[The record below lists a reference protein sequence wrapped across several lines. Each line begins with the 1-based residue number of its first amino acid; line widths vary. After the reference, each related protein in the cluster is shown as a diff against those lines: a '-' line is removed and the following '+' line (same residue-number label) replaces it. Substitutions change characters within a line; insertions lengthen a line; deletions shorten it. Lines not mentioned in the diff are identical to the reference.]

1 MCFLWYKNKEC
12 SKFQNQILIFKISV
26 NFEFSKTRCALEY
39 ARTQKY
45 FFFFWVLGSKILNLD
60 LVKRASRKSK
70 KNAKSL
76 QANAW
81 AEWCGGKP
89 EWRGGAWAQFS
100 RNAAFFYALFTHF
113 LPKKNVKEQLLHSIN
128 KRNNLLRFFRPD
140 SITNMPV

>member
-76 QANAW
+76 QAT
-81 AEWCGGKP
+81 GYTV
-89 EWRGGAWAQFS
+89 
-100 RNAAFFYALFTHF
+100 YALLEKFWRI
-113 LPKKNVKEQLLHSIN
+113 LLHVTDDAS
-128 KRNNLLRFFRPD
+128 R
-140 SITNMPV
+140 